1 MCLCD
6 TYIRVCVCVCF
17 FNLTI
22 SDILEF
28 VLKMH
33 LWIFVCVLSVLS
45 LNNGFRWPN
54 HWEVIP
60 LETPVRWLYPSCSLL
75 HCCQNLWQHFSWP
88 KAPHLLH
95 SFFHLQCDSCLLS
108 LSVSSSRSDRSGGK
122 VAMATYPSM
131 DCSLLPQT
139 LWNTEKQKHMPRQ
152 NKLQ

>member
-6 TYIRVCVCVCF
+6 TYIRVCVCVSLILLF
-17 FNLTI
+17 LIYWNLFWKCI
-22 SDILEF
+22 
-28 VLKMH
+28 
-33 LWIFVCVLSVLS
+33 CGYLSVCCQSCHWIMVSDGPTIERLS
-45 LNNGFRWPN
+45 LWGP
-54 HWEVIP
+54 P
-60 LETPVRWLYPSCSLL
+60 CDDYPSCSLL